1 MVVGPNVDPLVVLIV
16 IVPAAPTATTSELS
30 PTTPFNCPY
39 VPVTDADDQPIPV
52 VDVLIPEVLPTA
64 TNTPSEI

>member
-1 MVVGPNVDPLVVLIV
+1 MDVGPNVDPLVVLIA
-16 IVPAAPTATTSELS
+16 IVPAAPTATTSDLS
-30 PTTPFNCPY
+30 PTTPFNWPY

-64 TNTPSEI
+64 TNTPSGI